1 MSENKVSDIFTDHV
15 QMVNKPT
22 HISES
27 LIDHVYIKK
36 NLMEKSFTNAAVG
49 NIYVSDHDS
58 VRIVIEETVI
68 SSAKKDDF
76 IDFAAFKWP

>member
-1 MSENKVSDIFTDHV
+1 
-15 QMVNKPT
+15 
-22 HISES
+22 
-27 LIDHVYIKK
+27 
-36 NLMEKSFTNAAVG
+36 MEKSFTNAAVG

-76 IDFAAFKWP
+76 IGFAAFKWP